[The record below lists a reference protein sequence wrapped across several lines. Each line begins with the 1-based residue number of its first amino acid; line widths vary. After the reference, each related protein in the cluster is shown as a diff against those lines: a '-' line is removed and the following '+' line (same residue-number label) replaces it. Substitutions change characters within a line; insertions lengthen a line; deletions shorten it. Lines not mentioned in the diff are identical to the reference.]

1 MKTYLDTVRVETAK
15 VLSIEEGAILN
26 DSSLVNDSG
35 ADSLDIMDLTYSLAQ
50 KFRVTMPTA
59 SLYQHAVDN
68 LTEQELAE
76 LFDDNTLTSKSKLL
90 FSESC
95 YQYTKE
101 QLEDIQTL
109 GDIYSETTISNWAAL
124 CKAVAESEAR
134 NADQLLI
141 GNIKSFFQK

>member
-26 DSSLVNDSG
+26 DSSLVNDLG

-50 KFRVTMPTA
+50 KFKVTMPTA

-76 LFDDNTLTSKSKLL
+76 LFDDNTLTPKSKLL

-95 YQYTKE
+95 YKYTKE

-109 GDIYSETTISNWAAL
+109 GDIYSETTILNWAAL